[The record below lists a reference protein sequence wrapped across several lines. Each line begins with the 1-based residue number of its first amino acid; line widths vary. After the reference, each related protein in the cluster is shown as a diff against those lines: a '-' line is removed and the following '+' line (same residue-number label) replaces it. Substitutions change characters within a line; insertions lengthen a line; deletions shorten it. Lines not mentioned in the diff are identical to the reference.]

1 MLLVAS
7 GQEIA
12 NKSNAQDHLKLK
24 KPVIVILIDNV
35 VLSCIFALL
44 EDLYCEAD
52 ATKICFQEV
61 VVKSFFPTASPPGL
75 ERG

>member
-24 KPVIVILIDNV
+24 KPDIVILIDNV

-44 EDLYCEAD
+44 EDLYC
-52 ATKICFQEV
+52 
-61 VVKSFFPTASPPGL
+61 
-75 ERG
+75 